1 MYTKHSEDGYIPAVP
16 GITRKT
22 LVHGERTLL
31 SRFHLAGG
39 SLLPRHSHPNEQT
52 GYMVTGHMRLTIG
65 GETHEILPGDAWLIP
80 ADLEHHAEVLE
91 DSVVIEVFS
100 PVRADYLP

>member
-1 MYTKHSEDGYIPAVP
+1 MFTKHSEDGYVPAVP

-31 SRFHLAGG
+31 SRFHLAAD
-39 SLLPRHSHPNEQT
+39 SQLPRHSHPNEQT
-52 GYMVTGHMRLTIG
+52 GYMITGHMRLTIG
-65 GETHEILPGDAWLIP
+65 DVMYEILPGDAWNIP
-80 ADLEHHAEVLE
+80 AGLEHHAEVLE

-100 PVRADYLP
+100 PLRQDYLP